1 MILDRVSEDLK
12 KSMKEKDS
20 FKTSVLREI
29 KNALSNLESDVQ
41 EKDEIKAIQK
51 LADEKRESIEYYQ
64 KYNKTEALDNA
75 ERELEIMLSYLPEQL
90 SEDEVRNIVDD
101 IISDLNVTQL
111 KDMKKVM
118 AEAENRIGN
127 KADNKTIANAAKD
140 ILGSQ

>member
-90 SEDEVRNIVDD
+90 SADEVRNIVDD

>member
-1 MILDRVSEDLK
+1 MILDRVNDHLK
-12 KSMKEKDS
+12 RSMKDKDS

-29 KNALSNLESDVQ
+29 KDSLSKLEGDIQ

-64 KYNKTEALDNA
+64 KYNKSEALNNA
-75 ERELEIMLSYLPEQL
+75 ERELEIILSYLPEQL

-127 KADNKTIANAAKD
+127 KCDNKTIANIAKD
-140 ILGSQ
+140 ILGTQ